1 MEMDPRRQLG
11 EAVRVLLEDR
21 TIEEI
26 SVKEI
31 LTKAKVSRYQF
42 YKYFHSK
49 EELVRWEYL
58 HILSVHARDI
68 LGSSSW
74 SEALYKK
81 FLVYQSNLKFFQ
93 HVYQG
98 KDIEDLRQVN
108 RRFVRDAY
116 RMMLHHA
123 GADLNNPHIIF
134 ATEMVVVGGEEMT
147 IRWIVDGMKVPI
159 EVMLVLFQESIP
171 VCISQYFY

>member
-1 MEMDPRRQLG
+1 MDPKRQLG
-11 EAVRVLLEDR
+11 EAVRVLLDDH

-26 SVKEI
+26 TVKDI
-31 LTKAKVSRYQF
+31 LAKAGVSRYHF
-42 YKYFHSK
+42 YKFFHTK
-49 EELVRWEYL
+49 EELVEWEYL
-58 HILSVHARDI
+58 HILSAHARDI

-81 FLVYQSNLKFFQ
+81 FLVYQTHLKFFQ
-93 HVYQG
+93 HVYQSEN
-98 KDIEDLRQVN
+98 IEHIRQVN

-116 RMMLHHA
+116 RMMLRHA
-123 GADLNNPHIIF
+123 GASLDNPHILF

-147 IRWIVDGMKVPI
+147 MRWIADGMKVPI